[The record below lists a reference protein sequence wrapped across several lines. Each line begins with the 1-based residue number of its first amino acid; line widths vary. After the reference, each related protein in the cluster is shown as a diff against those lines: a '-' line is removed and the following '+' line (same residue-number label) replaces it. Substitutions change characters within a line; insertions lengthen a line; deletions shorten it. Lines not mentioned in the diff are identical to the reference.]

1 METKRRLN
9 RRDFLRL
16 SAAAATGAVVAACA
30 PTAPQVVEK
39 VVKETVVVE
48 KEVAVEKEVVKEV
61 PVEKVVE
68 KVVEKPVEVV
78 KEVEKVVIATPK
90 PGEKAK
96 LTFQA
101 RAREVVGKAVWE
113 EMGPIFHTDNPD
125 IEVTYSPTPDQY
137 MEKML
142 AAIVAGNAPDIIGVC
157 CYWGPLFMQKGQ
169 TIDLQP
175 YIDRDITDAMWQDWD
190 PQQFE
195 RWRYPDNDHVHLMPK
210 YLGNEVIF
218 WNIEMFD
225 EVGVDHMP
233 EKWPDS
239 LSYDDYA
246 DVMNQLTR
254 VENTPNDRWGA
265 WGGHVWGDRVQM
277 HLNGWGGHFV
287 NPDDTDECWLGT
299 EESQAC
305 LEWIRAG
312 IWDDNRYV
320 RPDQAATFEWQGGN
334 LFPANKVGMIEEGSW
349 QIRPMS
355 ERCKFKWNVAPY
367 PKGPVD
373 QVTMDTIDG
382 WFAWSGSK
390 YPDACWELMNFLASI
405 EYGRS
410 LCKIAFLQPARL
422 SNYSYWFRI
431 MRETFPQ
438 LEDVR
443 LETWGEVGQL
453 GIGRTE
459 EIFTCHNESRRDV
472 LDPVFDQVMKVG
484 DTPVSAFIEASEQV
498 TALNRAGCA

>member
-1 METKRRLN
+1 MDKRKLN

-16 SAAAATGAVVAACA
+16 SATAVTGVVVAACA
-30 PTAPQVVEK
+30 PATPQVVEK

-48 KEVAVEKEVVKEV
+48 KEVPVEKEVVKEV

-68 KVVEKPVEVV
+68 RVVEKPVE
-78 KEVEKVVIATPK
+78 KVVVATPK
-90 PGEKAK
+90 PEEKAK
-96 LTFQA
+96 LVFQA

-113 EMGPIFHTDNPD
+113 EMGPIFHKEHPN

-157 CYWGPLFMQKGQ
+157 CYWGPLFIQKKQ
-169 TIDLQP
+169 TINLQP
-175 YIDRDITDAMWQDWD
+175 YIDRDITEAMWQDWD

-195 RWRYPDNDHVHLMPK
+195 RWHDENGDIHLMPK
-210 YLGNEVIF
+210 YLGNEVVF
-218 WNIEMFD
+218 WNVEMFD
-225 EVGVDHMP
+225 KLGVEHMP
-233 EKWPDS
+233 DKWENS
-239 LSYDDYA
+239 LNYDEYRE
-246 DVMNQLTR
+246 VMLALTKA
-254 VENTPNDRWGA
+254 EGTPEDHWGA

-287 NPDDTDECWLGT
+287 NPEDNTECWLGT
-299 EESQAC
+299 PESQAC

-312 IWDDNRYV
+312 IWDENRYV
-320 RPDQAATFEWQGGN
+320 QPAQAGTFEWQGGN
-334 LFPANKVGMIEEGSW
+334 LFPPQKVAMIEEGSW
-349 QIRPMS
+349 QLRPMS
-355 ERCKFKWNVAPY
+355 ERCRFKWDVAPY
-367 PKGPVD
+367 PKGPVE

-382 WFAWSGSK
+382 WFAWIGSK
-390 YPDACWELMNFLASI
+390 YPDACWELMKFLSSI

-410 LCKIAFLQPARL
+410 LCKVAFLQPARL

-443 LETWGEVGQL
+443 LELWGEAGQL

-459 EIFTCHNESRRDV
+459 EIFKCHAESRRDI

-484 DTPVSAFIEASEQV
+484 DTPVSAFIEACEQV
-498 TALNRAGCA
+498 TALNRAGCE

>member
-1 METKRRLN
+1 
-9 RRDFLRL
+9 
-16 SAAAATGAVVAACA
+16 
-30 PTAPQVVEK
+30 
-39 VVKETVVVE
+39 
-48 KEVAVEKEVVKEV
+48 
-61 PVEKVVE
+61 
-68 KVVEKPVEVV
+68 
-78 KEVEKVVIATPK
+78 
-90 PGEKAK
+90 
-96 LTFQA
+96 
-101 RAREVVGKAVWE
+101 
-113 EMGPIFHTDNPD
+113 
-125 IEVTYSPTPDQY
+125 
-137 MEKML
+137 
-142 AAIVAGNAPDIIGVC
+142 
-157 CYWGPLFMQKGQ
+157 
-169 TIDLQP
+169 
-175 YIDRDITDAMWQDWD
+175 
-190 PQQFE
+190 
-195 RWRYPDNDHVHLMPK
+195 MPK
-210 YLGNEVIF
+210 YLGNEVVF
-218 WNIEMFD
+218 WNVEMFD